1 LTPIHSPS
9 LLLFHFQVDTV
20 GFPEV
25 RFVSFD
31 FHKECK
37 SMKYENLSK
46 LVATI
51 GDELPAMGYFMADF
65 SSSAGGASSSASAP
79 AGTVGS
85 GD

>member
-1 LTPIHSPS
+1 M
-9 LLLFHFQVDTV
+9 
-20 GFPEV
+20 
-25 RFVSFD
+25 SFD

-51 GDELPAMGYFMADF
+51 GDELPAMGYFMAEF
-65 SSSAGGASSSASAP
+65 AASAGGASSSASPAP

-85 GD
+85 AEAVENRLKTQESNHH